1 MCSDSAAI
9 VDTTATVATA
19 VAAAAVAAAFA
30 APTVTAT
37 IAAAAITSVIA
48 PTVATGVPAAA
59 RALAQPAAAFA
70 FTAAAVAQPAATVAQ
85 STAAI
90 ALPAAAA
97 AAFARDRDVLQRRPS
112 RLRDVDGGMGLSE
125 LRHRCLVRQ
134 FVKCM
139 RPHRWT
145 EGDPQE
151 EGRRLPTAVAASVAC
166 FPHLVPTPVCA
177 AHRPAATRFYE
188 HGLPEDGG
196 PDLDDDHL
204 LQRVVSK
211 RN

>member
-48 PTVATGVPAAA
+48 PTVATGLPAAA
-59 RALAQPAAAFA
+59 RALAQP
-70 FTAAAVAQPAATVAQ
+70 AAVAQPAATVAQ

-97 AAFARDRDVLQRRPS
+97 AAFARDRYVLQRRPS

-125 LRHRCLVRQ
+125 LRRRCLVRQ